1 MKWRCYVQKLSPG
14 VMSFFF
20 LISQNPISLFVKRSI
35 GPNVRLPGSTAY
47 SYVLYWVD
55 ERIK

>member
-1 MKWRCYVQKLSPG
+1 MQKLSPG

>member
-1 MKWRCYVQKLSPG
+1 MQKLGPG

-20 LISQNPISLFVKRSI
+20 LILQNPISLFVKGSI

-55 ERIK
+55 ERIR